1 MRPKTFGEPMTMFDL
16 TDEERRLYRYFMPR
30 PDSDKDLA
38 AADAFR
44 CARKCLARAL
54 KAEHDKD
61 EYNHFDCGHAI
72 KYSAG
77 VPRRMCPE
85 TDEDWLDEADRE
97 LRKMPDRERAHG

>member
-1 MRPKTFGEPMTMFDL
+1 MTMFEL
-16 TDEERRLYRYFMPR
+16 PDEERRLYRYFMPR

-44 CARKCLARAL
+44 CARKCLRCARKCLARAL
-54 KAEHDKD
+54 KAEHDPATC
-61 EYNHFDCGHAI
+61 HHAAKLI
-72 KYSAG
+72 CAQSKWQKL
-77 VPRRMCPE
+77 CPE